1 MISLQLTLYS
11 TYSMVKKLK
20 AFPLRSGTRRRCPL
34 SPLLFNTVLDALT
47 KVKGIQIGKENV
59 KICKKLSLFLDEMI
73 LYLEK
78 ILKKPSKDY

>member
-34 SPLLFNTVLDALT
+34 SPLLFNTVSDALT

-59 KICKKLSLFLDEMI
+59 KLSLFLDEMI

>member
-1 MISLQLTLYS
+1 
-11 TYSMVKKLK
+11 MVKKLK
-20 AFPLRSGTRRRCPL
+20 AFPLRLGTRQRRPL

-59 KICKKLSLFLDEMI
+59 KIYKKLSLFLDEMI